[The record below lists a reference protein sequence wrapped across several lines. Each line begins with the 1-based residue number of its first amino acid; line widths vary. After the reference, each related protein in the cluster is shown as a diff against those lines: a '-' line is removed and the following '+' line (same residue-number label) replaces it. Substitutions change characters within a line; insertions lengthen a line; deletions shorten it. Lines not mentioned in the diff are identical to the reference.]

1 MKVLSLRIEDDGV
14 HRRLVDEAKKAHR
27 SLNGHI
33 NHLLTRHV
41 SRVKVK
47 RKEGER

>member
-1 MKVLSLRIEDDGV
+1 MKALSLRIEDDGV

-41 SRVKVK
+41 YRAAVKG
-47 RKEGER
+47 KEEER